1 MKFEDIKLGQQYW
14 CVLKTTLVDPAKV
27 EYPEFLVH
35 FACGYVTSKGMQKEP
50 GADKGTEVLF
60 VEIAGQ
66 RVKHTHI
73 FDSPEDAID
82 KAEAM
87 MSEIRGGTPPTAPEP
102 TTVQ

>member
-1 MKFEDIKLGQQYW
+1 MDFKDIKLGQQYW

-35 FACGYVTSKGMQKEP
+35 LACGYVTSKGMQKEP
-50 GADKGTEVLF
+50 GTDRDAGMLF

-73 FDSPEDAID
+73 FESPEDAID

-87 MSEIRGGTPPTAPEP
+87 MSEIHSGSAPLTPEP
-102 TTVQ
+102 SLGL

>member
-1 MKFEDIKLGQQYW
+1 MDFKDIKLGKQYW
-14 CVLKTTLVDPAKV
+14 CVLKTTVVDPAKT

-35 FACGYVTSKGMQKEP
+35 LACGYVTSKGMQKEV
-50 GADKGTEVLF
+50 GADNGTEVLF

-66 RVKHTHI
+66 RVKYSYI
-73 FDSPEDAID
+73 FESPEDAID

-102 TTVQ
+102 TVG